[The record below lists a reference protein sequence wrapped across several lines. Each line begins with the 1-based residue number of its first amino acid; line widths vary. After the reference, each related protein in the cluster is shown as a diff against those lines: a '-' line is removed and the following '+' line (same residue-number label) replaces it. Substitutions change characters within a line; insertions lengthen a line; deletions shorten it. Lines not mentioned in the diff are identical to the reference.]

1 MALDVEEGVL
11 VVPGTRLGP
20 AGAGLA
26 AGAGAY
32 ALDGVVYAALVG
44 RVRCAKPR
52 ASPFAAPSPAG
63 ASSAAPGH
71 SPAGSAAAPVAEE
84 AMDEQGEQ
92 DELQDAE
99 DADAAAHA
107 AAAASSA
114 ELVVSVVGTGA
125 LRPRVV
131 PVVGSIVTCRIGRIN
146 ARMAQCEILCVGPK
160 AVPGR
165 AGFRGIIRKES
176 VRSFEVDRVE
186 LPLCFRPGDIVRATV
201 ASLGTARSYELSTA
215 EAHLGVVSAVSET
228 GEPLEAV
235 SHEQMRCPSTGQL
248 EPRKVARLD

>member
-1 MALDVEEGVL
+1 
-11 VVPGTRLGP
+11 
-20 AGAGLA
+20 
-26 AGAGAY
+26 
-32 ALDGVVYAALVG
+32 
-44 RVRCAKPR
+44 
-52 ASPFAAPSPAG
+52 
-63 ASSAAPGH
+63 
-71 SPAGSAAAPVAEE
+71 
-84 AMDEQGEQ
+84 MDEQGEQ
-92 DELQDAE
+92 DELLDAE

-114 ELVVSVVGTGA
+114 ELVVSVVGAGA

-131 PVVGSIVTCRIGRIN
+131 PVVGSVVTCRIGRIN

-186 LPLCFRPGDIVRATV
+186 LPLCFRTGDIVRATV

-235 SHEQMRCPSTGQL
+235 SHDQMRCLSTGQL